1 MVNDNVD
8 AKLNYFQ
15 LLSSNFT
22 MDSVK
27 YYLKLKN
34 MPILG
39 PTFTKMLI
47 SKLYDAYEISTSFI
61 EAC

>member
-8 AKLNYFQ
+8 EKLNYFQ

-47 SKLYDAYEISTSFI
+47 SKLYDAY
-61 EAC
+61 